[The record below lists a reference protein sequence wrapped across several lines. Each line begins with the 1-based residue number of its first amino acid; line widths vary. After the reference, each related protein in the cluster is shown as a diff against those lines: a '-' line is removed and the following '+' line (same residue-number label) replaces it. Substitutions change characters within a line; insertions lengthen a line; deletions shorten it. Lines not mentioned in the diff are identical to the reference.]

1 MPEAMIKNVT
11 ETMTESISGA
21 MIKTKPE
28 ACIRRSTLPYRTG
41 EIFTLFAEEKNAAFL
56 DSSLE
61 NNLGQY
67 SIIGLVPYHEVS
79 VEKGRLYVDGK
90 AHPGSAE
97 EYLNTYF
104 QNHYRKN
111 NTNLPLTDG
120 AIGYVTYD
128 YGMEKMD
135 LTSRHK
141 TKITMADMKWVFYD
155 FFIIED
161 LKDHSLW
168 FIANGHTEPA
178 SVLLKKMEDL
188 IARKMANL
196 TVLPLTASYPLAIHP
211 DSTPDKYARS
221 LHKLIDYLIAGDV
234 CVTNFTGTLTVD
246 CQCPPYTFFSRLR
259 RDNPSPFGAYLQYDS
274 YQIISASMERLLR
287 IDGRHIET
295 RPIKGTRRRGK
306 TPTEDAALRAELGA
320 SKKDRSELLMIVD
333 LERNDLNKICEPG
346 SVSVPTLFSV
356 EDYASVFHL
365 VANVTG
371 TLRPEL
377 TSIDALTALF
387 PGGSIT
393 GAQKRRAMEII
404 DELESSRRQLYTGT
418 IGYLSLD
425 GNCDLNIVIRTAV
438 HQNDTYYIG
447 VGGGITAESEKNF
460 EYEEIWQKAK
470 ALLTALKGETF
481 DYEPYL

>member
-1 MPEAMIKNVT
+1 MPKNKTETIT
-11 ETMTESISGA
+11 ETMVSTTNDSY
-21 MIKTKPE
+21 
-28 ACIRRSTLPYRTG
+28 IRRSTLPYSAG
-41 EIFTLFAEEKNAAFL
+41 QIFALFAEEQGAVFL

-79 VEKGRLYVDGK
+79 VENGIFSVDGTTHSGTP
-90 AHPGSAE
+90 A
-97 EYLNTYF
+97 EYLKAYLRR
-104 QNHYRKN
+104 NHREN
-111 NTNLPLTDG
+111 PTDLPLTDG

-128 YGMEKMD
+128 YGMKGMG
-135 LTSRHK
+135 LTSRHEA
-141 TKITMADMKWVFYD
+141 KIAMADMKWIFYD

-168 FIANGHTEPA
+168 FIANGHTEPPQELWEKMENLIKEKMA
-178 SVLLKKMEDL
+178 AFTAPILTDTYPIDIRPDCTPDEYARALKKL
-188 IARKMANL
+188 L
-196 TVLPLTASYPLAIHP
+196 
-211 DSTPDKYARS
+211 
-221 LHKLIDYLIAGDV
+221 DYLIDGHV
-234 CVTNFTGTLTVD
+234 YVTNFTGTLTVD
-246 CQCPPYTFFSRLR
+246 CPCPPYTFFSRLR

-274 YQIISASMERLLR
+274 YQIISASMERLLH
-287 IDGRHIET
+287 INGSQIET

-306 TPTEDAALRAELGA
+306 TAAEDAALRKEL
-320 SKKDRSELLMIVD
+320 SESQKDRSELLMIVD

-346 SVSVPTLFSV
+346 SVAVPNLFSV

-365 VANVTG
+365 VSAVTG
-371 TLRPEL
+371 TLRPEQ
-377 TSIDALTALF
+377 TAIDALTALF

-393 GAQKRRAMEII
+393 GAPKQRAMEII

-425 GNCDLNIVIRTAV
+425 GNCDFNIVIRTAV
-438 HQNDTYYIG
+438 HQDNKYYIG
-447 VGGGITAESEKNF
+447 LGGGITAESDRNF

-470 ALLTALKGETF
+470 ALLTALKGDIF